1 MDNTRQLKSRDGDE
15 KHELVLRSRHGHN
28 LSLPQDVVPPPREE
42 TDDFAVIMQFVRLL
56 WKRKWVLVF
65 TGIIGA
71 IVGTVQT
78 LREMPFYVSAASLQI
93 DNLQEPFGARLIAT
107 SPALTTQMQLLT
119 GKTMRAR
126 AASKLKARPPSR
138 PFDPKSVAVPLAG
151 FRKMLGMK
159 QPLESIT
166 WSDGVVEASLS
177 TTVTNP
183 KDSSVLQIKSES
195 PNPQAA
201 ADFANTLA
209 EEYIKH
215 NQEERWESYQNV
227 GEWMT
232 RAQQELKEKVEQ
244 SDQRLAAFAKAK
256 GLAFIGVQ
264 NVAEDKLKVLQAALL
279 QASSDRITKMAV
291 YESSK
296 TNETQS
302 LPAILDSGPM
312 GAYQAKLTD
321 LRRELADL
329 STTLTPSHYRIQ
341 RIQAQIDEIEKQRE
355 KERSNILSRIRID
368 YESAL
373 KRENDLRREY
383 DVQAHA
389 LAGQADDLIQ
399 YNLLQ
404 REAETNKK
412 LYETTLQQGKEASL
426 AAAMRASSAHVLD
439 PAGASAVPITPNFP

>member
-1 MDNTRQLKSRDGDE
+1 MAAGSTRINNPNGST
-15 KHELVLRSRHGHN
+15 VLR
-28 LSLPQDVVPPPREE
+28 
-42 TDDFAVIMQFVRLL
+42 
-56 WKRKWVLVF
+56 
-65 TGIIGA
+65 
-71 IVGTVQT
+71 
-78 LREMPFYVSAASLQI
+78 
-93 DNLQEPFGARLIAT
+93 
-107 SPALTTQMQLLT
+107 
-119 GKTMRAR
+119 
-126 AASKLKARPPSR
+126 
-138 PFDPKSVAVPLAG
+138 
-151 FRKMLGMK
+151 
-159 QPLESIT
+159 IT
-166 WSDGVVEASLS
+166 
-177 TTVTNP
+177 
-183 KDSSVLQIKSES
+183 SES
-195 PNPQAA
+195 ANPEAA
-201 ADFANTLA
+201 AAFANALA
-209 EEYIKH
+209 EEYILH
-215 NQEERWESYQNV
+215 NQEERWESYQDT
-227 GEWMT
+227 GAWMT

-264 NVAEDKLKVLQAALL
+264 NVAEDKLKQLQAQLL
-279 QASSDRITKMAV
+279 QASADRIAKMAV

-296 TNETQS
+296 TNDTQS
-302 LPAILDSGPM
+302 LPMILDSGPM
-312 GAYQAKLTD
+312 AGYQTKLTD

-412 LYETTLQQGKEASL
+412 LYETTLQKAKEASL
-426 AAAMRASSAHVLD
+426 SQAMQASSAHVLD
-439 PAGASAVPITPNFP
+439 PAGASAVPITPNFPFNLTLGIFGGLVCGALFVIVRSRMDLTIQSPGVLELQMNLRELGVIPVATIDPTLRGGFSALPRAIGNGKGSRGRTKLAAGDDGAD